1 VAFAITF
8 FFISPGSSF
17 LSSPNRITNVWHSDL
32 VRTEY
37 IAPRSLPINRFV
49 PSFGPI
55 INRRVS
61 PLPLYAP
68 VVRPY
73 FVPVPVLAATEAPTL
88 PPPTTTEAVTTTT
101 AAATT
106 LPPPPPPTT
115 TAAPVEVETEAPAAI
130 EEAPAPPAVVEA
142 PAAPPAAPQ
151 VITIQQPAAQG
162 GFPQGIIAVQP
173 IISHG
178 GFLNIGDGGVSAP
191 GGISQFSALLQALL
205 GRQAPAPAAPVAP
218 LMTEAPAPATTIAPA
233 PETTAAPTLPP
244 TTLAPPTPV
253 HYIPALPN
261 IVLQPPQAFQHQA
274 FNQLP
279 AAPQQV
285 ALPVISPV
293 DDQKFLIKVEDAHAN
308 QEKRNLRYD
317 GQNEY
322 GYSVSQSHGQ
332 GGQSYPS
339 YAQNNAVAPGSAY
352 YGQQQ
357 LHPAQGPAETQQ
369 VYSNQVHVSYILSN
383 LFCIQIEQCRQLAKL

>member
-17 LSSPNRITNVWHSDL
+17 FSSPNRITNVWHSDL
-32 VRTEY
+32 VRNEY
-37 IAPRSLPINRFV
+37 IVPRSLPVSRFV

-73 FVPVPVLAATEAPTL
+73 FVPVPVVAAAEAPTL

-130 EEAPAPPAVVEA
+130 EEAPAPPAIEEA
-142 PAAPPAAPQ
+142 PAAPPAAPVAPQ

-173 IISHG
+173 IITHG
-178 GFLNIGDGGVSAP
+178 GFLNIGNGGVSAP
-191 GGISQFSALLQALL
+191 GGISQFSALLHALMAQQA
-205 GRQAPAPAAPVAP
+205 APAAPV
-218 LMTEAPAPATTIAPA
+218 MTEAPAPATTLAPA

-261 IVLQPPQAFQHQA
+261 IVLQPPQQVFQHQV
-274 FNQLP
+274 FNQIP
-279 AAPQQV
+279 AAQQ
-285 ALPVISPV
+285 APLPEISPV

-308 QEKRNLRYD
+308 QEKRNLRYN

-322 GYSVSQSHGQ
+322 GYSVSHSHGQ
-332 GGQSYPS
+332 GGQSYSS

-369 VYSNQVHVSYILSN
+369 VYSNQVHVSYSLAFILN
-383 LFCIQIEQCRQLAKL
+383 IGERRQLAKLW